1 MNKLSQK
8 RLVDGLI
15 DAYVSWREACLRVSD
30 AYGSWATERGQGA
43 TSAFGRYMAALDR
56 EERAAEVYAE
66 LVRRA
71 GQIASSNHHGAVEAL
86 GGAGRGVGSR

>member
-15 DAYVSWREACLRVSD
+15 EAYVSWREACLRVSD
-30 AYGSWATERGQGA
+30 ANDFWASETGLGA
-43 TSAFGRYMAALDR
+43 TSAFARYMAALDH
-56 EERAAEVYAE
+56 EERAAEVYAG

-71 GQIASSNHHGAVEAL
+71 GQIASSNHHGPVEAL

>member
-1 MNKLSQK
+1 MNRLTHK
-8 RLVDGLI
+8 RLVDRLI

-30 AYGSWATERGQGA
+30 AYGSWSSGA
-43 TSAFGRYMAALDR
+43 GPGTTCAFGLYMAALDQ

-71 GQIASSNHHGAVEAL
+71 GRLVSSTNALVEL
-86 GGAGRGVGSR
+86 RGGTTWGPGPL

>member
-15 DAYVSWREACLRVSD
+15 EAYISWREACLRVSD
-30 AYGSWATERGQGA
+30 AYGSWASGAALGA
-43 TSAFGRYMAALDR
+43 TSAFGRYMAALDQ
-56 EERAAEVYAE
+56 EERAAEVYAG

-71 GQIASSNHHGAVEAL
+71 DHC
-86 GGAGRGVGSR
+86 